1 MKFLCDVHIS
11 FKLVNFLSS
20 KGFECIHVNAI
31 LNKWF
36 TEDQL
41 IAKYADENDCIL
53 ITKDADFRDSY
64 FIKNTPKKLVKI
76 NLGNISNIDLIKII
90 ETNLDKIETL
100 NCNENFIIEIDVDN
114 STFSS
119 MKVIV

>member
-11 FKLVNFLSS
+11 FKLVNFLNS
-20 KGFECIHVNAI
+20 KGFECVHVNAI

-36 TEDQL
+36 TEDKL

-90 ETNLDKIETL
+90 DSNLDKMVAL
-100 NCNENFIIEIDVDN
+100 NCNDNFIIEIDIDN

-119 MKVIV
+119 IKVTI